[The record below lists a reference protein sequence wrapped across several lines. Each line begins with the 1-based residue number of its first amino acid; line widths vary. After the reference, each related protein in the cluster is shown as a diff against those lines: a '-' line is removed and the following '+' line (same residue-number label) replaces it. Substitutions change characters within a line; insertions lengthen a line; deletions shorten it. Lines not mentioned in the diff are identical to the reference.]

1 MRKYLLLVLV
11 LTVVSAGMVAL
22 KHWAAG
28 AAHTD
33 IINTVSIYNDNSKFV
48 SGSNDRTVKV
58 WSMTDFSLIFSET
71 FANIITHIS
80 LHPADNRI
88 FILVLDGTI
97 KVLDP
102 ITYLML
108 HTESYPTGGGN
119 GNFLRFF
126 SSNSKYV
133 ISGFDLGVPKLHFYD
148 STTYAS
154 IAGGPFT
161 TFTSVL

>member
-58 WSMTDFSLIFSET
+58 WSMTDFSLIF
-71 FANIITHIS
+71 
-80 LHPADNRI
+80 NRI

-161 TFTSVL
+161 TFTSAL